1 MGAIRKTI
9 TLTDLQDRWIKAQIS
24 AGHYTNDSE
33 YIRDLIRRDRQRH
46 AETETLTVAIQEGLD
61 SGPSDKTV
69 SSIMQEVE
77 ARLRRDGQ
85 L

>member
-1 MGAIRKTI
+1 MGAIRRTI
-9 TLTDLQDRWIKAQIS
+9 TLTDLQDRWIRAQIA

-33 YIRDLIRRDRQRH
+33 YIRDLIRRDRQRQT
-46 AETETLTVAIQEGLD
+46 ETETLRVAIQEGLD
-61 SGPSDKTV
+61 SGPSGRTV
-69 SSIMQEVE
+69 VSIVEEVE